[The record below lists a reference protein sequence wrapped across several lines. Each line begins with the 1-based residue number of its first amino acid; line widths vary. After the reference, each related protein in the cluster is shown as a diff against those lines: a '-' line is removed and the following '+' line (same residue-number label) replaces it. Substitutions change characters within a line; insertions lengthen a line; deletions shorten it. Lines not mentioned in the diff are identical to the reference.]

1 LGSSKVGGYPVDA
14 IGWLATDSVTPETTY
29 KFYCA
34 DLIQYLSV
42 VMLCKH
48 FCLAGKVGRGVD
60 ERAMQCKGNNLNS
73 HK

>member
-1 LGSSKVGGYPVDA
+1 MDA

-48 FCLAGKVGRGVD
+48 FCLAGKRG
-60 ERAMQCKGNNLNS
+60 KGG
-73 HK
+73 